1 MYVVDDCNR
10 RLGISSPTFFLDW
23 ARKHNAN
30 DQIIANTYKFQV
42 YVWNSPSY

>member
-1 MYVVDDCNR
+1 MYVVEGWEYQV
-10 RLGISSPTFFLDW
+10 LLFFLDW